1 MHGIIANHKSDYC
14 GRLPLPTYQR
24 KETSLMKPNNL
35 KNHLL
40 LAMASA
46 LLLIP
51 AKLSAAEPLKVFILA
66 GQSNTVGHARAH
78 TIATLYASDALRDK
92 ELIELV
98 IDEKSGISKT
108 TLEEQLVRG
117 RRIDELTGGISNDK
131 VKALSD
137 GPEKSD
143 LEAKVKVL
151 KDQHEAYK
159 KKIGSACTVSDRVY
173 INSIA
178 DGNRKTGKLGIGYG
192 ASNDKIGPEFAFGLS
207 MADKID
213 GPILLIKTSWGG
225 KSLNYNFRP
234 PSLPDFKTTPE
245 YAEAKAKANENLKRY
260 EAAVKSF
267 PADQAKYKADL
278 AAYKEQMKTADEK
291 TRKKLREPREP
302 RAPRKP
308 KPFNMDEAGLN
319 YRMMNE
325 AIQDVLA
332 NLKDNHPEYDAEVGY
347 EIAGFVW
354 FQGYNDQFSPEF
366 RGNYKNNMMTFIKD
380 IRKEYKTPNMPF
392 VIGVLG
398 TGMTAEKVGENE
410 VSLAQRAAAKAMGTK
425 NGVASVESYKDYS
438 LYSNEVFQKGWPQH
452 YHEWDTVGSDRPYH
466 YLGSGAFFV
475 RLGDSFA
482 DSMHDL
488 MKNQAK

>member
-1 MHGIIANHKSDYC
+1 MKS
-14 GRLPLPTYQR
+14 
-24 KETSLMKPNNL
+24 NNL
-35 KNHLL
+35 KTHLL
-40 LAMASA
+40 LAVASA
-46 LLLIP
+46 VLLLP
-51 AKLSAAEPLKVFILA
+51 AKLKAAEPLKVFILA
-66 GQSNTVGHARAH
+66 GQSNMVGHARAH
-78 TIATLYASDALRDK
+78 TIATLYASDGPRDK

-98 IDEKSGISKT
+98 FNTDSGISRA
-108 TLEEQLVRG
+108 TLEDQLSRG
-117 RRIDELTGGISNDK
+117 QKLDELTGGISNDK

-137 GPEKSD
+137 GPEKTA
-143 LEAKVKVL
+143 LEAKVKAL

-159 KKIGSACTVSDRVY
+159 AKIGSACTVSDRVY
-173 INSIA
+173 ICSIA
-178 DGNRKTGKLGIGYG
+178 DRNQKSGKLGIGYG
-192 ASNDKIGPEFAFGLS
+192 ASDDKIGPEFSFGLS
-207 MADKID
+207 MAEKID

-245 YAEAKAKANENLKRY
+245 YAQAKAKSEENLERY
-260 EAAVKSF
+260 EAAIKSF
-267 PADQAKYKADL
+267 PQDMEKYQADL
-278 AAYKEQMKTADEK
+278 AAYNEQIKTADEK
-291 TRKKLREPREP
+291 ERKKLRAPREP
-302 RAPRKP
+302 RKPRKP
-308 KPFNMDEAGLN
+308 GPFNMDEAGIN

-325 AIQDVLA
+325 AIQEVLA
-332 NLKDNHPEYDAEVGY
+332 NLKESHPGYDPGAGY

-366 RGNYKNNMMTFIKD
+366 RGNYKNNMITFIKD
-380 IRKEYKTPNMPF
+380 IRKEYKTPDMPF

-410 VSLAQRAAAKAMGTK
+410 VSLAQRAAAETMGTE

-475 RLGDSFA
+475 RLGNSFA
-482 DSMHDL
+482 NSMLNL
-488 MKNQAK
+488 MGTSGK

>member
-1 MHGIIANHKSDYC
+1 M
-14 GRLPLPTYQR
+14 
-24 KETSLMKPNNL
+24 
-35 KNHLL
+35 
-40 LAMASA
+40 
-46 LLLIP
+46 
-51 AKLSAAEPLKVFILA
+51 
-66 GQSNTVGHARAH
+66 
-78 TIATLYASDALRDK
+78 
-92 ELIELV
+92 
-98 IDEKSGISKT
+98 
-108 TLEEQLVRG
+108 
-117 RRIDELTGGISNDK
+117 TGGISNDK

-137 GPEKSD
+137 GPEKTA

-159 KKIGSACTVSDRVY
+159 AKIGSACTVSDRVY
-173 INSIA
+173 ICSIA
-178 DGNRKTGKLGIGYG
+178 DRNQKSGKLGIGYG
-192 ASNDKIGPEFAFGLS
+192 ASDDKIGPEFSFGLS
-207 MADKID
+207 MAEKID

-245 YAEAKAKANENLKRY
+245 YAQAKAKSEENLERY
-260 EAAVKSF
+260 EAAIKSF
-267 PADQAKYKADL
+267 PQDMKKYQADL
-278 AAYKEQMKTADEK
+278 AAYNEQIKTADEK
-291 TRKKLREPREP
+291 ERKKLRAPREP
-302 RAPRKP
+302 RKPRKP
-308 KPFNMDEAGLN
+308 GPFNMYEAGIN

-325 AIQDVLA
+325 AIQEVLA
-332 NLKDNHPEYDAEVGY
+332 NLKESHPGYDPAVGY

-366 RGNYKNNMMTFIKD
+366 RGNYKNNMITFIKD
-380 IRKEYKTPNMPF
+380 IRKEYKTPDMPF

-410 VSLAQRAAAKAMGTK
+410 VSLAQRAAAETMGTE

-475 RLGDSFA
+475 RLGNSFA
-482 DSMHDL
+482 NSMLEL
-488 MKNQAK
+488 MGTSGN